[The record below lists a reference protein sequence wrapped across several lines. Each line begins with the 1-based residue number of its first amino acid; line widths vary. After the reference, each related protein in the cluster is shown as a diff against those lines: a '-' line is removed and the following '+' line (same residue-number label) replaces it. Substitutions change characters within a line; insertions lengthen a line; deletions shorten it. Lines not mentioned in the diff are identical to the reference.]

1 MSMTLSQIRT
11 QVRRDLSMDE
21 EQFISDAEI
30 NKYINDGIDVAEAE
44 IHTLYEDYFLD
55 YLSLPLSVGV
65 DTYDLPS
72 NIYANKIRKVIYDNG
87 SDKEYLIARIKKLE
101 DTMSSENEN
110 SDYYKYLITNVAPS
124 TVGTAVT
131 AYTVGT
137 KLVVFSADHKLPVG
151 SKVEFFTSGGVT
163 RGTDYVA
170 STPSSTSIILS
181 TGIAAVVPTDTC
193 TRLGGIKIK
202 LFPTSAEN
210 STSAVTLW
218 YIRNSKTLS
227 LDADVCDIPEFVSYV
242 IWYTKAQCVAKD
254 VGNPMTQY
262 ILSEVEKA
270 KTLMVET
277 LTSMVPDDDNF
288 IGADLSFYSDFNTEM
303 MD

>member
-137 KLVVFSADHKLPVG
+137 KLVVFSTDHKLPVG